1 MEKTFIPD
9 DNSLESIKMR
19 EKIIRD
25 FYREWKEQK
34 PKALRTHYDYGIRTR
49 FYWQSKDDSRC

>member
-25 FYREWKEQK
+25 FYLSTLAVLQLDAILAGAKK
-34 PKALRTHYDYGIRTR
+34 VSIPLYLPLDA
-49 FYWQSKDDSRC
+49 